1 LVAAGRFRETFRP
14 ARCARDGSSQ
24 RSILAPAVRN
34 TLRRLPLAD
43 GISLAIPATI
53 LALALGS
60 NWSPSVR
67 SVAGPLRWVGL
78 LVVCALALGLALE
91 RGRPLRAIGWT
102 RAAAAAFLAVAFA
115 SALCSVAPPLPAPPP
130 FSFGVLR

>member
-1 LVAAGRFRETFRP
+1 M
-14 ARCARDGSSQ
+14 
-24 RSILAPAVRN
+24 RN

-78 LVVCALALGLALE
+78 LVVCVLALDLINA
-91 RGRPLRAIGWT
+91 PDPSTQT
-102 RAAAAAFLAVAFA
+102 RT
-115 SALCSVAPPLPAPPP
+115 STSTG
-130 FSFGVLR
+130 S